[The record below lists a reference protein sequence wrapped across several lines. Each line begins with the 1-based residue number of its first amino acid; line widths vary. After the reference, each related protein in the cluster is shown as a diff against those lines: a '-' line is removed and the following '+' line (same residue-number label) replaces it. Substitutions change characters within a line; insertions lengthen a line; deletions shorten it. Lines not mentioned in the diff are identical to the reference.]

1 MTSIKTGRIIVAGGV
16 NLDTTYHVDAL
27 PAVGETIFSK
37 TQSEA
42 LGGKGLNQAVAARRA
57 GAEVSIFGTTGVDS
71 AGLAVREFL
80 SDEGVATDF
89 LAEYADL
96 PTGRAMLTVDASA
109 NNTIVVAPGAN
120 LAADQPFPQGID
132 KHLAE
137 TAMVL
142 ANAEALCDAVETLFT
157 KARQHGV
164 LTVWNPSPMPEH
176 PEVILAKTDILVV
189 NQAEAKDLVGE
200 QDGCIATARALC
212 NLGQQETVL
221 TLGKDGCVVATENEI
236 FQVPAVLVEAVDPTA
251 AGDTFLGYYL
261 ATRLNG
267 AGRKLAAATATVAAS
282 VCVQVRGAAVAVPRL
297 AELERSA
304 IDQIYAQASS
314 INCASTI

>member
-1 MTSIKTGRIIVAGGV
+1 MTPIKTGRIIVAGGG
-16 NLDTTYHVDAL
+16 NWDTTYHVDAL

-37 TQSEA
+37 TQFEA

-57 GAEVSIFGTTGVDS
+57 GAKVSIFGTTGADP

-80 SDEGVATDF
+80 SEEGVATDF
-89 LAEYADL
+89 LAELADL
-96 PTGRAMLTVDASA
+96 PTGRAVLTVDANA

-120 LAADQPFPQGID
+120 LATDQPFPQGID
-132 KHLAE
+132 EHLAE
-137 TAMVL
+137 TAMAL
-142 ANAEALCDAVETLFT
+142 ANAEALGDAVETLFK

-189 NQAEAKDLVGE
+189 NQSEARDLVGE

-221 TLGKDGCVVATENEI
+221 TLGKDGCIVATDSEF
-236 FQVPAVLVEAVDPTA
+236 FQVPAVVVEAVDPTA

-267 AGRKLAAATATVAAS
+267 AARKLAAATATVAAS
-282 VCVQVRGAAVAVPRL
+282 VCVQVPGASVAVPRL
-297 AELERSA
+297 AELERSV
-304 IDQIYAQASS
+304 IDQVYAQARS
-314 INCASTI
+314 IEFAA

>member
-1 MTSIKTGRIIVAGGV
+1 MTPMKTGRIIVAGGV

-57 GAEVSIFGTTGVDS
+57 GAQVSIFGTTGADP
-71 AGLAVREFL
+71 AGQAVREFL
-80 SDEGVATDF
+80 SEEGVATDF
-89 LAEYADL
+89 LAELADL
-96 PTGRAMLTVDASA
+96 PTGRAVLTVDANA

-132 KHLAE
+132 EHLAE

-142 ANAEALCDAVETLFT
+142 ANAEALGDAVETLFE

-164 LTVWNPSPMPEH
+164 LTVWNPSPMPER

-189 NQAEAKDLVGE
+189 NQSEARDLVGE
-200 QDGCIATARALC
+200 QDGCIPTARALR
-212 NLGQQETVL
+212 NLGQQETIL
-221 TLGKDGCVVATENEI
+221 TLGKDGCIVAADSEC
-236 FQVPAVLVEAVDPTA
+236 FQVPAVVVGAVDPTA

-267 AGRKLAAATATVAAS
+267 ASRKLAAATATVAAS
-282 VCVQVRGAAVAVPRL
+282 VCVQAPGASVAVPRL
-297 AELERSA
+297 AELERST
-304 IDQIYAQASS
+304 IDQVYAQASS
-314 INCASTI
+314 I